1 MQNEDLK
8 RSLKRIV
15 EALNEV
21 SVRGY
26 QNRVILATCERDLM
40 TLAER
45 IGAEDA
51 DAGQEME

>member
-40 TLAER
+40 TLVER
-45 IGAEDA
+45 IGVADA
-51 DAGQEME
+51 DAEQKME

>member
-45 IGAEDA
+45 IGVA
-51 DAGQEME
+51 DAGAEQEME